1 MAKNNQNDPEF
12 ELEEN
17 LEDQIPE
24 NSSLSDKLKK
34 LREELK
40 ICQTDKTEYL
50 AGWQR
55 AKADYLN
62 FKSCSDFMAFH
73 DVEILH
79 RSTNVKKLWEEIKKE
94 YPNNTMEFF
103 NKSPDFQTTLG
114 IGVLLKTQPKVMA

>member
-1 MAKNNQNDPEF
+1 MIFIDG
-12 ELEEN
+12 
-17 LEDQIPE
+17 DH
-24 NSSLSDKLKK
+24 
-34 LREELK
+34 
-40 ICQTDKTEYL
+40 TYL
-50 AGWQR
+50 G

-103 NKSPDFQTTLG
+103 NKSTEFQTTLG
-114 IGVLLKTQPKVMA
+114 IGVLMKTQPKVMA